1 MCQEYAKT
9 NKGTYDNGLIQDLK
23 LFVTCKVPINNNN
36 PSESELQNLAQL
48 RTKVESSLQTVGLR
62 PS

>member
-1 MCQEYAKT
+1 M
-9 NKGTYDNGLIQDLK
+9 
-23 LFVTCKVPINNNN
+23 FVTCKVPINNNN